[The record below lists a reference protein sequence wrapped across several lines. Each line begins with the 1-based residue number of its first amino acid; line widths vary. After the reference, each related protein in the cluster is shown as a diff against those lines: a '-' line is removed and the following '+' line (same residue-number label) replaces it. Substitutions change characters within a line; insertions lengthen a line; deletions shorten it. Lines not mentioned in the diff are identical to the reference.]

1 MNTLGAKARQI
12 IGWTRVI
19 LGAVLFL
26 SPRTAARSWLG
37 SDGDNA
43 GVGLLF
49 RSIGARDVAL
59 GAGLLTAKPGDT
71 AWSRAGVV
79 ADVGDVVGS
88 VVALGPVP
96 VRRLLPGTL
105 LAAAFVAA
113 GIWLETAE
121 KSHR

>member
-1 MNTLGAKARQI
+1 MSAPGAKARRV
-12 IGWTRVI
+12 IGWSRI
-19 LGAVLFL
+19 GLGAVLFL

-49 RSIGARDVAL
+49 RSIGARDVAM

-88 VVALGPVP
+88 LAALGPVP

-113 GIWLETAE
+113 GVWLEASE
-121 KSHR
+121 KADR